1 MKKIIP
7 IFFATNNNYAPY
19 LSIALI
25 SMLENGSKDYFYK
38 IHILSASLSNENKN
52 LLKKCIT
59 QNSSIEFIS
68 LQDKLTR
75 FQSMFHT
82 RDYYSKETYYRFFIS
97 NLYPEYDKVIYLD
110 ADMVILGDV
119 SELYNLDMNNYLV
132 AAVHEDVMDQ
142 PIFGDYSEKTLG
154 VPREDYFNAGM
165 LVINTDNFRKQRIE
179 EKFIHLLNKFTF
191 TVAQDQDYLNILC
204 QNQVKRLDMGWNK
217 ASCYEPKFNND
228 NLKIIHYKLNHKP
241 WHYDNVEYELYFWK
255 YAKICP
261 FYPQILKTKETYS
274 EEEKKRDSI
283 QSQKMAEQAIRDS
296 INPSNY
302 WNYMSM
308 GMERY
313 ALVRG
318 IQRVYKVPING
329 TKKLSKYINSSSKK
343 LTKYIKNKARSVY
356 GSRKK

>member
-1 MKKIIP
+1 MKTLVP
-7 IFFATNNNYAPY
+7 IFFATNNNYAPF

-25 SMLENGSKDYFYK
+25 SMLENASKDYFYK
-38 IHILSASLSNENKN
+38 IHILSASLDNDNKN

-59 QNSSIEFIS
+59 SNSSIEFIS
-68 LQDKLTR
+68 LKDKLTR
-75 FQSMFHT
+75 FQNMFHT

-97 NLYPEYDKVIYLD
+97 NLFPEYDKVIYLD
-110 ADMVILGDV
+110 ADMVILDDV
-119 SELYNLDMNNYLV
+119 SKLFNLNMQNYLV
-132 AAVHEDVMDQ
+132 AAVHEDVMDI
-142 PIFGDYSEKTLG
+142 PEFGEYSEKTLG

-204 QNQVKRLDMGWNK
+204 QNQVYKLDKGWNK
-217 ASCYEPKFNND
+217 SSRIEDKFD
-228 NLKIIHYKLNHKP
+228 NSKLKIIHYKLNLKP

-255 YAKICP
+255 YAKLCP
-261 FYPQILKTKETYS
+261 FYPQILKIKETYS

-283 QSQKMAEQAIRDS
+283 QSQKMVEQAIRDS

-302 WNYMSM
+302 WNTMSL

-313 ALVRG
+313 TLIRG
-318 IQRVYKVPING
+318 MKKIYRIPIDSS
-329 TKKLSKYINSSSKK
+329 KKLTKSITSGSKK

-356 GSRKK
+356 GSRNK